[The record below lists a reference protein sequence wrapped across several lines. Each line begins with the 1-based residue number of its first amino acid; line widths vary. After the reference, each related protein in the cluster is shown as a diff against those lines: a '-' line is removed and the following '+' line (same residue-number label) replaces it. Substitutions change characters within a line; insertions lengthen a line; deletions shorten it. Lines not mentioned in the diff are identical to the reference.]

1 MPPPRAALC
10 TDMHFLD
17 PLHVLLPLHL
27 LISGPICF
35 SQFPTHR
42 PHNGQVSLSDN
53 MAAGLLPMQ
62 ELFAMPTANVAKG
75 NARCAPAPV
84 LTLPTSPKPRR
95 ALAKLLLDRLVPII
109 HLPASS

>member
-27 LISGPICF
+27 LIPGPICF

-42 PHNGQVSLSDN
+42 PHNGQVSLSNN
-53 MAAGLLPMQ
+53 MTAVLLPKQ

-75 NARCAPAPV
+75 NAWC
-84 LTLPTSPKPRR
+84 
-95 ALAKLLLDRLVPII
+95 VP
-109 HLPASS
+109 PPPS

>member
-42 PHNGQVSLSDN
+42 PHNGQMSLNDN
-53 MAAGLLPMQ
+53 VTAVLLPKQ
-62 ELFAMPTANVAKG
+62 QLFAMAPANFAEG

-84 LTLPTSPKPRR
+84 LTLPTSK
-95 ALAKLLLDRLVPII
+95 ALHAKHLRSSLYDYIVPI
-109 HLPASS
+109 SSP